1 MELSLRVDSPTF
13 ILDSFLKLLISSES
27 PFAHIPDKKLYIK
40 SLLKRARQRKQKKQK
55 QKEKEMTKEEREEL
69 HQLYLKQMET
79 YQNLLRRID
88 YWNDRVYSRRTR
100 YGISPSFI
108 PSNVFEKILCQYCS
122 VKWNWE
128 IQSINPFITAEFI
141 GNHPD
146 KEWNWGQDG
155 LSKHPTVTPEFVL
168 EFKRKPWCFGEG
180 GLSMNPS
187 MTLNFIL
194 KYPRLPWH
202 WGRLGLSMN
211 PIVSPEFIMS
221 HPELPWHWGDYG
233 ISINPSM
240 TLEFIRE
247 HLDKPLEWGAG
258 GLSCNPYIH
267 LEFVLEFIDKPW
279 CWKCLSFHKNIT
291 VKHIR
296 EHPELPWDITEVMKN
311 QNFTLKDFYETPE
324 YYEITDT
331 TGLIANLSLPFPE
344 AEEQLDE
351 AIKLYQDT
359 RPDIVTILFEKMCTR
374 NDLPRKFI
382 QKHSK
387 IIVKKLYQDS
397 FVVTDAFNVF
407 YSRNY
412 LSL

>member
-1 MELSLRVDSPTF
+1 MELSLRFDSSTL
-13 ILDSFLKLLISSES
+13 ILDSLFELLISSES
-27 PFAHIPDKKLYIK
+27 QFSLIGDKTSYIE
-40 SLLKRARQRKQKKQK
+40 SILTRERQRR
-55 QKEKEMTKEEREEL
+55 KEKEKKETEMTREEL
-69 HQLYLKQMET
+69 HKLYLKQMESH
-79 YQNLLRRID
+79 QNLLRRID

-168 EFKRKPWCFGEG
+168 KFKWKSWYFGEG

-194 KYPRLPWH
+194 KYPQLPWH

-211 PIVSPEFIMS
+211 PIVSPEFIVS

-233 ISINPSM
+233 ISLNSSIP
-240 TLEFIRE
+240 LEFFRK
-247 HLDKPLEWGAG
+247 HLDKSLEWGAG
-258 GLSCNPYIH
+258 GLSCNPNVTP
-267 LEFVLEFIDKPW
+267 EFVLEFKDKSW
-279 CWKCLSFHKNIT
+279 CWKSLSTHKNMT
-291 VKHIR
+291 MEFMK
-296 EHPELPWDITEVMKN
+296 EHPELPWVLTEVLKN
-311 QNFTLKDFYETPE
+311 RNFTLKHFYENPE
-324 YYEITDT
+324 IYEVTDC
-331 TGLIANLSLPFPE
+331 TGLLANPSVPFPE

-351 AIKLYQDT
+351 AIKLYQDI
-359 RPDIVTILFEKMCTR
+359 RPDIITILFEKMCTR

-387 IIVKKLYQDS
+387 IIVKKIYQDS

-407 YSRNY
+407 YSRMY